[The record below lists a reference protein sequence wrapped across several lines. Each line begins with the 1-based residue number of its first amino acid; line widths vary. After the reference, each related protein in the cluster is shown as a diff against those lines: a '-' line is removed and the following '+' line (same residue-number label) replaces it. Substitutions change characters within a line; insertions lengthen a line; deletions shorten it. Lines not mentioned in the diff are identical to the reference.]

1 MSSQV
6 LPRPDPAPQQFTDTM
21 HNHNHPLTILGLE
34 SSCDDTA
41 AAIVRDVP
49 DRRPEILSSVVA
61 GQTEL
66 HADFGGVVPEIA
78 ARAHTEKL
86 DTCVKQALNQAKMTL
101 SDIDA
106 IAVTAGP
113 GLIGGVLA
121 GVMCAKGLAAG
132 SGKPLVGVNHLAGHA
147 LTPRL
152 TDQVP
157 FPYLMLLV
165 SGGHCQ
171 FLIAK
176 GAEDFSRIGGTI
188 DDAPGEAFDKTAK
201 LLGLKQ
207 PGGPSVEAEAAS
219 GDPTRFKFPRPL
231 LDRPGCD
238 MSFSGLKTALLRARD
253 ALVAEHGGLTRAD
266 RADLCAGFQAAIRD
280 VLAEKSR
287 RALSQ
292 YLELSPSKPILAVA
306 GGVAANMSIRG
317 ALESVCADAGAEF
330 LAPPLA
336 LCTDNAAMIAWAGI
350 ERFRAGHMDDMGLRA
365 RPRWPLDQSAPAML
379 GSGKKGAKA

>member
-1 MSSQV
+1 M
-6 LPRPDPAPQQFTDTM
+6 TDTIT
-21 HNHNHPLTILGLE
+21 LLGLE

-41 AAIVRDVP
+41 AAVVRHTADQM
-49 DRRPEILSSVVA
+49 PEILSSVVA

-78 ARAHTEKL
+78 ARAHAEKL
-86 DTCVKQALNQAKMTL
+86 DICVEEALLRAGL
-101 SDIDA
+101 RLGELDG

-113 GLIGGVLA
+113 GLIGGVVA

-132 SGKPLVGVNHLAGHA
+132 SGLPLIGVNHLAGHA

-152 TDQVP
+152 TDQTA

-176 GAEDFSRIGGTI
+176 GPDEFSRLGGTI

-201 LLGLKQ
+201 LLGLLQ
-207 PGGPSVEAEAAS
+207 PGGPAVEAEARK
-219 GDPTRFKFPRPL
+219 GDPKRFNFPRPL

-238 MSFSGLKTALLRARD
+238 MSFSGLKTALLRERD
-253 ALVAEHGGLTRAD
+253 RLVAEHGGLRRAD
-266 RADLCAGFQAAIRD
+266 RVDLCAGFQAAVAD

-287 RALSQ
+287 RALAE
-292 YLELSPSKPILAVA
+292 YLTLAPATPTLAVA
-306 GGVAANMSIRG
+306 GGVAANMTIRA
-317 ALESVCADAGAEF
+317 ALETVCEREKVTF

-350 ERFRAGHMDDMGLRA
+350 ERFRAGQRDDMTLQA
-365 RPRWPLDQSAPAML
+365 RPRWPLDQHAPAML